1 MIRSFAD
8 NATHRLFEDGRGLG
22 FRGLDGEPALLLL
35 DALDAA
41 PALDPLR
48 ALRVAGLH
56 AIRDSAPRR
65 WAMTIDA
72 RWRLTFRLR
81 SGEAQEVKIENIRTE

>member
-8 NATHRLFEDGRGLG
+8 NATHRLFEDGRGPGL
-22 FRGLDGEPALLLL
+22 RGLEGEAALMLL

-41 PALDPLR
+41 PTVDPLR

-56 AIRDSAPRR
+56 AVRDSAPQR

-72 RWRLTFRLR
+72 RWRLAFRLR
-81 SGEAQEVKIENIRTE
+81 SGEAQAVKIENIRTE